1 MQTTPKED
9 TQKESIQKEK
19 TKLIVDALHALRTQ
33 KPLVVNI
40 TNYVV
45 MNNTAN
51 ALLAI
56 GASPIMAHSRQEMA
70 EMMSFSGALVINIGT
85 LDSQWVPRMIYA
97 VEQANEHEKVVI
109 LDPVGC
115 GASTLRTETSRQIAA
130 LAKHLIIRAN
140 ASEIIALAGEKAQSK
155 GVDSLDS
162 SEMAVD
168 AARYLTETYHCK
180 VVISGEVDY
189 IITADSEITLHNGH
203 AMMPNITGMGCSL
216 SALTGAFAAIGEDSG
231 LAAAAILGIAGEIA
245 AEQSAGPGSLQMNLL
260 DVLYQLDATDINKR
274 LKMTVK

>member
-1 MQTTPKED
+1 MKLVMTTVTE
-9 TQKESIQKEK
+9 EK
-19 TKLIVDALHALRTQ
+19 TQLITDALKSLRAQ

-85 LDSQWVPRMIYA
+85 LDSEWIPRMIYA
-97 VEQANEHEKVVI
+97 VEQANLNNKIVV

-115 GASTLRTETSRQIAA
+115 GASVLRTETSRQIAA

-140 ASEIIALAGEKAQSK
+140 ASEIIALAGERAQSK
-155 GVDSLDS
+155 GVDSMDS
-162 SEMAVD
+162 SAAAVG
-168 AARYLTETYHCK
+168 AARYLVKTYACN

-189 IITADSEITLHNGH
+189 IITADSEIQLHNGH

-216 SALTGAFAAIGEDSG
+216 SALVGAFAAIGETTG
-231 LAAAAILGIAGEIA
+231 LAAAAIFGVAGEMA
-245 AEQSAGPGSLQMNLL
+245 AEQSAGPGSLQMNIL
-260 DVLYQLDATDINKR
+260 DVLYRLDEAAITKH
-274 LKMTVK
+274 LKMTV